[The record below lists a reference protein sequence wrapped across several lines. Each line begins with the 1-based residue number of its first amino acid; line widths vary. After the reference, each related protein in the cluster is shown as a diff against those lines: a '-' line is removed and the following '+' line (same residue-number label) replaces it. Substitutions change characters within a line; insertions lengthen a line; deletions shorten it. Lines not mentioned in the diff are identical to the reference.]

1 MYVRWRDREGEGQ
14 AQGIDQQVALAAF
27 DTCVGL
33 IAADTTGLFDGLYG
47 LGIHAGR
54 SRIRV
59 SADPPAL
66 SLP

>member
-1 MYVRWRDREGEGQ
+1 MYIGWRDREGEGQ
-14 AQGIDQQVALAAF
+14 AQGIDHQVALAAF
-27 DTCVGL
+27 DTFVG
-33 IAADTTGLFDGLYG
+33 IITADTTGLFDGLFG
-47 LGIHAGR
+47 LGIHDGR